1 MTVEPPVS
9 QRLLRGYAPL
19 VGFAAIFLAIALIV
33 PSQTQEV
40 STAAAGGDVVT
51 APVPGDET
59 TVADG
64 TVADAGLGAEAG
76 TPGVTA
82 ADGSVAG
89 TAGGGGAQVAGATK
103 QRAGATSGG
112 ARSAAAGGGGG
123 SNTMSFCTDRK
134 KQDPNE
140 PYSPPCYAPFTGNNG
155 GATSPG
161 VTKDAITISVR
172 IQAFDN
178 GLVDAISKLAG
189 AKIKPESRDTIANTV
204 RGLVEYFNRTYNF
217 WGRKLN
223 LVLWEGKGSVEK
235 ELLGGGAEGAEA
247 DALQVQSQIKA
258 FADASAITPP
268 YIDALVRRGV
278 MAFGAPYMSKQW
290 LAQRKGLAWSPLT
303 DCSTVVETVGSY
315 YLTRMAHKPAN
326 FAGGALKG
334 QPRRTMVIAPDNSW
348 YQECANAGLKIIQD
362 GGAGAE
368 LLPAEFYRLD
378 LTQMAQQATSLM
390 QKIKASGATTIVCG
404 CDPIMLSMLTAKAK
418 EQQVQ
423 PEWVETGVALT
434 DQDIVAQI
442 FDQGIWNKAF
452 GISFAGPT
460 QPTQSGMGY
469 RAFKA
474 VRPKETPSIAADLI
488 YSNLLLMAIGIQ
500 MAGPTLNPQT
510 FQAGMFK
517 YPAAYGAF
525 GTWDF
530 GPNDYTASSDAR
542 EIWWNSNARSIQNGE
557 MGAWVDAEPGK
568 RYPLGKFPPGDPK
581 VG

>member
-1 MTVEPPVS
+1 MTPEPRVS

-19 VGFAAIFLAIALIV
+19 VGFAAVFLAIALIV

-40 STAAAGGDVVT
+40 STAASSGDIAT
-51 APVPGDET
+51 APVPGDEL
-59 TVADG
+59 TVDDG
-64 TVADAGLGAEAG
+64 TTPEDTALD
-76 TPGVTA
+76 PGVTETTA
-82 ADGSVAG
+82 ADGATTG
-89 TAGGGGAQVAGATK
+89 ATGAGGAQVAGTSK
-103 QRAGATSGG
+103 QRAAAGKTAAPGA
-112 ARSAAAGGGGG
+112 AAAGGG
-123 SNTMSFCTDRK
+123 SNTIAFCTDRK
-134 KQDPNE
+134 KQDPNDV
-140 PYSPPCYAPFTGNNG
+140 YSPPCYAPYTGDNG

-161 VTKDAITISVR
+161 VTKDAVTVSVR

-247 DALQVQSQIKA
+247 DALQVQSQVKA

-268 YIDALVRRGV
+268 YIDALVRRKV
-278 MAFGAPYMSKQW
+278 VALGAPYMSQEW
-290 LAQRKGLAWSPLT
+290 LTQRRPYAWSPLT
-303 DCSTVVETVGSY
+303 DCSTVVKTVGSY
-315 YLTRMAHKPAN
+315 YLTRMAGKPAN
-326 FAGGALKG
+326 YAGGALKG

-348 YQECANAGLKIIQD
+348 YQECVNAGLKIIRD
-362 GGAGAE
+362 GGAGGE
-368 LLPAEFYRLD
+368 LLSSEAYRLD

-404 CDPIMLSMLTAKAK
+404 CDPIMISMLTSKAK

-423 PEWVETGVALT
+423 PEWVETGLVLT

-442 FDQGIWNKAF
+442 FDQGVWNKAF

-460 QPTQSGMGY
+460 QPTQAGMGY
-469 RAFKA
+469 KAFKA
-474 VRPKETPSIAADLI
+474 VRPKETPSVAADLI
-488 YSNLLLMAIGIQ
+488 YSNLLVLAIGVQ
-500 MAGPTLNPQT
+500 MAGPSLTPAS
-510 FQAGMFK
+510 FEAGMFK
-517 YPAAYGAF
+517 YPAAVGTF

-530 GPNDYTASSDAR
+530 GPGDYTASSDAR
-542 EIWWNSNARSIQNGE
+542 EIWWNSNAKSIQNGE
-557 MGAWVDAEPGK
+557 LGTWVDASPGA

>member
-1 MTVEPPVS
+1 MTTEPPVS

-19 VGFAAIFLAIALIV
+19 VGFAAVFLAIALIV

-40 STAAAGGDVVT
+40 STAAAGDVVT
-51 APVPGDET
+51 APVPGDEITVDEGAT
-59 TVADG
+59 TEDTALD
-64 TVADAGLGAEAG
+64 
-76 TPGVTA
+76 PGVTDA
-82 ADGSVAG
+82 TSPDGTVAG
-89 TAGGGGAQVAGATK
+89 TAGPGGAVVAGANKTK
-103 QRAGATSGG
+103 AGANKPGVSGPGGNTSSGS
-112 ARSAAAGGGGG
+112 SA
-123 SNTMSFCTDRK
+123 TMALCTDRK
-134 KQDPNE
+134 KQDPNDT
-140 PYSPPCYAPFTGNNG
+140 YSPPCYVPFSGNNG

-161 VTKDAITISVR
+161 VTKDTVTLSVR

-178 GLVDAISKLAG
+178 GLVDAVSKLAG

-247 DALQVQSQIKA
+247 DALQVQSQVKA

-278 MAFGAPYMSKQW
+278 MAFGASYMSREW
-290 LAQRKGLAWSPLT
+290 LAQRKGLAWSPMT

-315 YLTRMAHKPAN
+315 YLARMAGKPAN
-326 FAGGALKG
+326 YAGGALKG
-334 QPRRTMVIAPDNSW
+334 RPRKVMVIAPDNSW
-348 YQECANAGLKIIQD
+348 YQECVNAGLKIVRD
-362 GGAGAE
+362 GGAGGE
-368 LLPAEFYRLD
+368 LLTPEFYRLD

-390 QKIKASGATTIVCG
+390 QKIKASGATTVLCG
-404 CDPIMLSMLTAKAK
+404 CDPIMLSMLTSKSV

-423 PEWVETGVALT
+423 PEWVEAGVALT

-442 FDQGIWNKAF
+442 FDQNVWNKAF

-460 QPTQSGMGY
+460 QRLEQGVGY

-474 VRPKETPSIAADLI
+474 VRPKETPSIGVDLI
-488 YSNLLLMAIGIQ
+488 YSNLLMVAIGVQ
-500 MAGPTLNPQT
+500 MAGPNLTPAS

-517 YPAAYGAF
+517 YPASTGVF

-542 EIWWNSNARSIQNGE
+542 EIWWNSGGRSIQNGE
-557 MGAWVDAEPGK
+557 MGTWVDAAPGT
-568 RYPLGKFPPGDPK
+568 RYAKGKFPPGDPK

>member
-1 MTVEPPVS
+1 MTPEPRVS

-19 VGFAAIFLAIALIV
+19 VGFAAVFLAIALIV

-40 STAAAGGDVVT
+40 STAASSGDIAT
-51 APVPGDET
+51 APVPGDEL
-59 TVADG
+59 TVDDG
-64 TVADAGLGAEAG
+64 TTPEDTALD
-76 TPGVTA
+76 PGVTETTA
-82 ADGSVAG
+82 ADGATTG
-89 TAGGGGAQVAGATK
+89 ATGAGGAQVAGTSK
-103 QRAGATSGG
+103 QRAAAGKTAAPGA
-112 ARSAAAGGGGG
+112 AAAGGG
-123 SNTMSFCTDRK
+123 SNTIAFCTDRK
-134 KQDPNE
+134 KQDPNDV
-140 PYSPPCYAPFTGNNG
+140 YSPPCYAPYTGDNG

-161 VTKDAITISVR
+161 VTKDAVTVSVR

-247 DALQVQSQIKA
+247 DALQVQSQVKA

-268 YIDALVRRGV
+268 YIDALVRRKV
-278 MAFGAPYMSKQW
+278 VALGASYMSQEW
-290 LAQRKGLAWSPLT
+290 LTQRRPYAWSPLT
-303 DCSTVVETVGSY
+303 DCSTVVKTVGSY
-315 YLTRMAHKPAN
+315 YLTRMAGKPAN
-326 FAGGALKG
+326 YAGGALKG

-348 YQECANAGLKIIQD
+348 YQECVNAGLKIIRD
-362 GGAGAE
+362 GGAGGE
-368 LLPAEFYRLD
+368 LLSSEAYRLD

-404 CDPIMLSMLTAKAK
+404 CDPIMISMLTSKAK

-442 FDQGIWNKAF
+442 FDQGVWNKAF

-460 QPTQSGMGY
+460 QPTQAGMGY
-469 RAFKA
+469 KAFKA
-474 VRPKETPSIAADLI
+474 VRPKETPSVAADLI
-488 YSNLLLMAIGIQ
+488 YSNLLVLAIGVQ
-500 MAGPTLNPQT
+500 MAGPSLTPAS
-510 FQAGMFK
+510 FEAGMFK
-517 YPAAYGAF
+517 YPAAVGTF

-530 GPNDYTASSDAR
+530 GPGDYTASSDAR
-542 EIWWNSNARSIQNGE
+542 EIWWNSNAKSIQNGE
-557 MGAWVDAEPGK
+557 LGTWVDASPGA